1 MSGSS
6 NVSSQMSMLAQI
18 PPPMLA
24 VPPPQIQTQIQATAI
39 MQSQPHTV
47 PIQLHRSSNM
57 VIQQPVQNTT
67 NVSIPMQGN
76 LNVPPPSIAMAKP
89 QFVPQVQLSQP
100 PPNLQQNQ
108 QVATQIVLN
117 QPSATAYQYIQTTNP
132 DAQNHQQGQVTI
144 QHIYQPSGIVQQ
156 TTQPVSH
163 FTTQQAT
170 NVRPSQHY
178 IVQGNTAYPCI
189 IPPPNIIQ
197 QQPPP
202 VQQLPAQ
209 QNIIFQT
216 TANPSN
222 QMQLQQLQLQA
233 PPHIVDNNPTT
244 HMNGNEPDNGLPVND
259 EKPNLDPNRSP
270 IKTDIKSEPDN
281 HENHENGEPLNQ
293 SIMQTQCPINVNV
306 PPPIQLAQTQLM
318 ATPPNST
325 VQHIVGNTF
334 ITSSQPQGTQTHQI
348 YNQIPVPLQQ
358 IQANSS
364 QTAHH
369 QQIHVSSGQHI
380 LVNAP
385 QYQTQAT
392 FAPMTHNVQSFQIT
406 TQPRYKY

>member
-1 MSGSS
+1 MSGSA
-6 NVSSQMSMLAQI
+6 NVSMLAQI

-24 VPPPQIQTQIQATAI
+24 VPPPQIQTTPIIQQNI
-39 MQSQPHTV
+39 SQPQTV

-67 NVSIPMQGN
+67 NISVQGN
-76 LNVPPPSIAMAKP
+76 LNVPPPSITMGKP
-89 QFVPQVQLSQP
+89 QFVSQIQLSQP

-117 QPSATAYQYIQTTNP
+117 QPTTAYQYIQTSNQ
-132 DAQNHQQGQVTI
+132 DVQNHQQGQVTI

-178 IVQGNTAYPCI
+178 IVQGNQAYPCI

-202 VQQLPAQ
+202 VQPIPGQ

-222 QMQLQQLQLQA
+222 QMPLQQLQLQA
-233 PPHIVDNNPTT
+233 PSQLVDNNLST
-244 HMNGNEPDNGLPVND
+244 HINGNDPENGLINE

-270 IKTDIKSEPDN
+270 IKTEIKSEPDN
-281 HENHENGEPLNQ
+281 HENHENGEQLNQ
-293 SIMQTQCPINVNV
+293 QIMQTHIPINVNV
-306 PPPIQLAQTQLM
+306 PPPIQLAQTQIM

-325 VQHIVGNTF
+325 VQHIVGNTL
-334 ITSSQPQGTQTHQI
+334 ITSSQPQATQTHQI

-358 IQANSS
+358 IQATSS
-364 QTAHH
+364 QAAHH

-385 QYQTQAT
+385 QYQTQTT
-392 FAPMTHNVQSFQIT
+392 FQPMTHNVQSFQIT
-406 TQPRYKY
+406 TQPR

>member
-6 NVSSQMSMLAQI
+6 NVSMLAQI

-24 VPPPQIQTQIQATAI
+24 VPPPQIQTTPM
-39 MQSQPHTV
+39 MQQTISQPQTV

-57 VIQQPVQNTT
+57 VIQQQVQNTT
-67 NVSIPMQGN
+67 NVSVPMQSN
-76 LNVPPPSIAMAKP
+76 LNVPPPSITMGKP
-89 QFVPQVQLSQP
+89 QFVSQVQLSQP

-117 QPSATAYQYIQTTNP
+117 QPTTAYQYIQTSNP
-132 DAQNHQQGQVTI
+132 DVQNHQQGQVTI

-156 TTQPVSH
+156 ATQPVSH

-170 NVRPSQHY
+170 SVRPSQHY

-202 VQQLPAQ
+202 VQQIPGQ

-216 TANPSN
+216 TANSSH
-222 QMQLQQLQLQA
+222 QMPLQQLQLQA
-233 PPHIVDNNPTT
+233 PPQIVDNNPTT
-244 HMNGNEPDNGLPVND
+244 HMNGNDPENGSPINEDKL
-259 EKPNLDPNRSP
+259 NLDPNRSP
-270 IKTDIKSEPDN
+270 IKMEIKSDPDN

-293 SIMQTQCPINVNV
+293 SIMQTHPINVNV
-306 PPPIQLAQTQLM
+306 PPPIQLTQTQIM
-318 ATPPNST
+318 ATPPHST
-325 VQHIVGNTF
+325 VQHIVGNTL
-334 ITSSQPQGTQTHQI
+334 ITSSQPAGTQTHQI

-358 IQANSS
+358 IQATSS
-364 QTAHH
+364 QAAHH

-380 LVNAP
+380 LLNAP
-385 QYQTQAT
+385 QYQTQT
-392 FAPMTHNVQSFQIT
+392 SFQPMTHNVQSFQIT
-406 TQPRYKY
+406 TQPRYK